1 MCSEQAGHEY
11 LNEQTTNE
19 KPSGGLQSNRYVL
32 ILQHFHGNTATE
44 PGATLVSQVS
54 CVDTWEYY
62 AAFQAGLTPQPV
74 NPHSYSAYK
83 PTHFT
88 TLREKV
94 CVGAS
99 FGSRSG

>member
-1 MCSEQAGHEY
+1 MCLEQAGHEY

-32 ILQHFHGNTATE
+32 ILQRFHGNTATE
-44 PGATLVSQVS
+44 PEATLVSQVS
-54 CVDTWEYY
+54 CIDTREYY
-62 AAFQAGLTPQPV
+62 AAPHAGLTPQPV

-88 TLREKV
+88 TPREKV